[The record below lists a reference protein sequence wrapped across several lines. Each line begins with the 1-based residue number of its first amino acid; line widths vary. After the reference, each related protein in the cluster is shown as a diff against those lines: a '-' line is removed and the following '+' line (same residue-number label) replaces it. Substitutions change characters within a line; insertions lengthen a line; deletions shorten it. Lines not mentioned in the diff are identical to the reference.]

1 MHGHF
6 EKGIQAALGRLH
18 HNYVNIFDGLLQQVL
33 NYSFSYVDDFL
44 DSYNRTL
51 EEKLSREEERG
62 LIGGLKE
69 FMHTHIHTIDLQLIM
84 KYSRTTSDFPSQ
96 SAPTAS
102 SSGGSGLRKRREMVD
117 FSKTIGENEEGNCGI
132 PDLFAS
138 STASATIEDLERM
151 RIEIEKYAISKT
163 SIAFNEL
170 LSLIGGRAQRP
181 NVNKD

>member
-1 MHGHF
+1 M
-6 EKGIQAALGRLH
+6 
-18 HNYVNIFDGLLQQVL
+18 FDGLLQQVL

-44 DSYNRTL
+44 DAYNRTV
-51 EEKLSREEERG
+51 EKFDWQQESH
-62 LIGGLKE
+62 LIEGLKE

-84 KYSRTTSDFPSQ
+84 KYSRTTSDFLGQQP
-96 SAPTAS
+96 S
-102 SSGGSGLRKRREMVD
+102 SSSSATGGGLRKRRELID
-117 FSKTIGENEEGNCGI
+117 LGKSASENEENNCGI

-170 LSLIGGRAQRP
+170 LSLVGARHSVPLLIKIKW
-181 NVNKD
+181 N